1 MKKAASFIIVLAGI
15 LWGTMGIYV
24 RVLNQNG
31 MYSIQIV
38 FLRAIITAA
47 AVAVIIL
54 ITDPS
59 QFKVRLKDLWIMV
72 CGGICSILFFNVSYF
87 KAIEITSM
95 STACVL
101 MYTSPVFVTLISAVV
116 FKDKLTFRKI
126 AAMITV
132 FIGCALVSG
141 IASSK
146 LTVTPKG
153 LMYGLFAG
161 IGYALYS
168 IFSRLAIN
176 RGYSTMTITLYNF
189 LFAGIGG
196 AFIVDYDQI
205 KTGLSSGI
213 EAVIMVFAC
222 AIVAT
227 VIPYLL
233 YTKGLEFV
241 ENSKAAVIVAVEP
254 VTATVLGTVLYKESL
269 TVSAVVGI
277 ILVIVAIAMLSSKTV
292 KQPVKKT

>member
-1 MKKAASFIIVLAGI
+1 MKKTASLIIVLAGI

-24 RVLNQNG
+24 RVLNNSG

-38 FLRAIITAA
+38 FLRAVITAA

-54 ITDPS
+54 ITDRS
-59 QFKVRLKDLWIMV
+59 QFKVKLKDLWIMI

-101 MYTSPVFVTLISAVV
+101 MYTSPVFVTLMSAVI
-116 FKDKLTFRKI
+116 FKEKLTLRKI

-132 FIGCALVSG
+132 FVGCALVSG
-141 IASSK
+141 VGGSK
-146 LTVTPKG
+146 LTVTPEG

-168 IFSRLAIN
+168 IFSRLALN

-196 AFIVDYDQI
+196 AFIVDYGQI
-205 KTGLSSGI
+205 GRGLSSGAA
-213 EAVIMVFAC
+213 AVAMVFAC
-222 AIVAT
+222 AIAAT

-233 YTKGLEFV
+233 YTKGLEYV
-241 ENSKAAVIVAVEP
+241 ENSKASVIVAIEP
-254 VTATVLGTVLYKESL
+254 VTATVLGTLLYNESL
-269 TVSAVVGI
+269 TVGSVIGI
-277 ILVIVAIAMLSSKTV
+277 VLVIAAIAMLSG
-292 KQPVKKT
+292 KQKNKSVQTL